1 MKYSKYT
8 YLFPPRPETA
18 IPSNFLTTYENKGYV
33 GQYKKNGTCNV
44 TFVSPERDVKVM
56 TRHNEE
62 HKAWAPTE
70 ASSKFFKELPGNGW
84 YVFVSE
90 LLHSKTP
97 TIKDTHY
104 IFDILVADG
113 EHLTGSTFA
122 DRMDILAGFI
132 PVDDDGQ
139 TESTDSHWVVNPNVW
154 IAKTL
159 QMGFEDTFKRITNP
173 EDEGLVLKD
182 PYAKLRLGLKRN
194 ANVNWMVK
202 CRKPHSNYEF

>member
-1 MKYSKYT
+1 MRYTEYKYLY
-8 YLFPPRPETA
+8 PPRPENA
-18 IPSNFLTTYENKGYV
+18 VPVNFLQMYERKGWW
-33 GQYKKNGTCNV
+33 GQFKKNGTCNV
-44 TFVSPERDVKVM
+44 TFVSPEGEITVM
-56 TRHNEE
+56 TRHNAK

-70 ASSKFFKELPGNGW
+70 ASNKFFIDLPNLGW

-122 DRMDILAGFI
+122 ERMKLLATFI
-132 PVDDDGQ
+132 PEGAD
-139 TESTDSHWVVNPNVW
+139 ETDSHYVVNPNVW

-159 QMGFEDTFKRITNP
+159 TSNFEEIFKAITNP

-182 PYAKLRLGLKRN
+182 PNAMLKLGFKKN

-202 CRKPHSNYEF
+202 SRKNHSNYGF